1 MSETGPESQQEKQAR
16 EVAEARNVDLL
27 EMARGLT
34 SLADSHGVCVIGY
47 IWGGK
52 GAPMFARF
60 SNVTERG
67 QDIKRLLDALYKI
80 GSEEEEKGRAKSI
93 PILKTF
99 QA

>member
-1 MSETGPESQQEKQAR
+1 
-16 EVAEARNVDLL
+16 
-27 EMARGLT
+27 
-34 SLADSHGVCVIGY
+34 
-47 IWGGK
+47 
-52 GAPMFARF
+52 MFARF